1 MKVARKHILI
11 ALFYFFM
18 IACLGVSLRLFAV
31 ADIPANYKFLV
42 HTHSHIALL
51 GWVYTA
57 FISLLI
63 YIFCRDQ
70 LETLP
75 YRRIFWFAQICIVGM
90 LFTFPFT
97 GYALFSIIF
106 STLFLIA
113 TYFFAW
119 FFMKKTSA
127 GQKARNSYKLIRAAL
142 WFMIISSI
150 GPWSLGYIMTALG
163 NTSPWYRNAIYFYL
177 HFQYNGW
184 FLVALTGIFIFLLE
198 EKGIYLT
205 KKLFRTFYYLLNG
218 GVILSFFLSVLWMKP
233 APIFYILAGIGGLVQ
248 LIAFFLIF
256 RHLFIRKIAA
266 AFTSRF
272 FSFLKL
278 IGVFLIIKLIAQLA
292 GAFPAIAETV
302 TMNVDL
308 VISYL
313 HWIFLGIISPGLLV
327 ILDHYRLLK
336 FRKSSFLL
344 YLTGFLLSEFLIAY
358 RGTGFRAGLPV
369 IPDISLYIVLASVLL
384 LLAVG
389 KILFDQFLLL
399 KKTK

>member
-1 MKVARKHILI
+1 MRIARKHILI

-31 ADIPANYKFLV
+31 ADVPANYKFLV

-57 FISLLI
+57 MISVLT

-70 LETLP
+70 LETLL

-106 STLFLIA
+106 STFFLIA

-119 FFMKKTSA
+119 FFMKKTSKA
-127 GQKARNSYKLIRAAL
+127 QKERNSYKLIRAAL

-184 FLVALTGIFIFLLE
+184 FLIALIGIFFFLLE

-205 KKLFRTFYYLLNG
+205 KKFFHSFYYLLNG
-218 GVILSFFLSVLWMKP
+218 GVILSFFLSILWMKP
-233 APIFYILAGIGGLVQ
+233 GAVFYILAGIGGFSQ
-248 LIAFFLIF
+248 LIAFFLLF
-256 RHLFIRKIAA
+256 RDLKHQKIAM
-266 AFTSRF
+266 AFPSRLLF
-272 FSFLKL
+272 LLKL
-278 IGVFLIIKLIAQLA
+278 IGVFLGVKLIAQFA

-302 TMNVDL
+302 TVNIDL

-313 HWIFLGIISPGLLV
+313 HWIFLGIISLGLLV
-327 ILDHYRLLK
+327 VLNNYRLLK
-336 FRKSSFLL
+336 FSKSSFIL
-344 YLTGFLLSEFLIAY
+344 YISGFFLTEFLIAY
-358 RGTGFRAGLPV
+358 RGIGFRARLPA
-369 IPDISLYIVLASVLL
+369 ISDISLYIVLASVLL